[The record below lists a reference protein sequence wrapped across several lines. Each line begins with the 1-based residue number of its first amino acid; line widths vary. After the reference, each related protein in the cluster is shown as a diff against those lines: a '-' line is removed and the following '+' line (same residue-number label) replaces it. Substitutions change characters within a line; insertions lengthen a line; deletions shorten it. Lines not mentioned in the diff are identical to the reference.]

1 MKELDWEYMTG
12 ILEAA
17 TEGGTGCA
25 PELFDG
31 GKAWHALGQRL
42 PPGWGEESL
51 SAENQ
56 EKELETL
63 IKFHTHTG
71 AFADM
76 GLIEI
81 WDNQAMRNR
90 YGHYGI
96 FFAGEEYWPMRV
108 TAKGHNYLS
117 VVRADRSK
125 GGKILDALAKVGYS
139 VAQRAINAGHDKV
152 VETLTS
158 TT

>member
-1 MKELDWEYMTG
+1 MCG
-12 ILEAA
+12 RSSH
-17 TEGGTGCA
+17 G
-25 PELFDG
+25 PPVP
-31 GKAWHALGQRL
+31 RPL
-42 PPGWGEESL
+42 PPGWGEGGL
-51 SAENQ
+51 SAEEQ

-71 AFADM
+71 VLADM

-81 WDNQAMRNR
+81 WDNQEMRNA

-108 TAKGHNYLS
+108 TAKGYNYLS
-117 VVRADRSK
+117 VVRADRGK
-125 GGKILDALAKVGYS
+125 GDKILDALAKVGYS

-152 VETLTS
+152 VEVLTS